1 MKADRYAKDVFK
13 TLEDLSNSGRISI
26 NIKNSN
32 VQNEDYGTDEYYI
45 RIGERPPRFQLYQQ
59 ARWEKLDECQ
69 CVDDFI
75 TLDELDFI
83 LKQQLAMSP
92 EARYQHRKNKGGGIW
107 HSCNI
112 GHAGGD
118 CNPSCRFYLPVGRI
132 EDQEIIEE
140 HNRDVERMKQEGRI
154 VEPSGEEMLRISSSV
169 AEDA

>member
-92 EARYQHRKNKGGGIW
+92 EARYPHRRNKGEESGIPV
-107 HSCNI
+107 I
-112 GHAGGD
+112 LDTLEVTAIPHAD
-118 CNPSCRFYLPVGRI
+118 FICQLD
-132 EDQEIIEE
+132 E
-140 HNRDVERMKQEGRI
+140 
-154 VEPSGEEMLRISSSV
+154 
-169 AEDA
+169 